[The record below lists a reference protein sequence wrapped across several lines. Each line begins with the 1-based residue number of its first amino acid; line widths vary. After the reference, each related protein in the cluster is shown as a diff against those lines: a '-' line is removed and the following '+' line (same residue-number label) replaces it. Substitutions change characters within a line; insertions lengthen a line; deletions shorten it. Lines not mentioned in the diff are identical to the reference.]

1 MSARARLPNRR
12 ASTTFTFHCGPH
24 RCVATVSYFPGT
36 DRLAEIFLGNGRAGS
51 DIDAA
56 AKDSAVVAS
65 IALQHGV
72 PVDVIRK
79 ALLRAAKARQARRSA
94 PRSTPSPSRRA
105 GDERNQGS
113 VESSAPLSVR
123 EQRQR

>member
-1 MSARARLPNRR
+1 MSVARQYLPNRR
-12 ASTTFTFHCGPH
+12 ASTTFDFECGPH
-24 RCVATVSYFPGT
+24 HYTATISHFPGT

-72 PVDVIRK
+72 PVETIRK
-79 ALLRAAKARQARRSA
+79 ALLRD
-94 PRSTPSPSRRA
+94 PRSIASSPLGVALDLIA
-105 GDERNQGS
+105 GG
-113 VESSAPLSVR
+113 AP
-123 EQRQR
+123 